1 MISPSRIEEY
11 PISLLVLQPSP
22 FCNINCDYCY
32 LPDRTSSKRMSMEVL
47 AGIVRRVFESGL
59 VSNQLSL
66 VWHAGEPLAVPISW
80 YEEAFRIIRENT
92 PAGVNVVHSMQSNGT
107 LLTEAWCDFIKA
119 SPISIGLSLD
129 GPAFI
134 HDAHRRT
141 RQGGGTHDKA
151 MRGLRLLQEHGI
163 PFHVIAVITREALG
177 HAEEIY
183 RFFFD
188 LGVTQLGFN
197 VEEIEG
203 ENSKSSLES
212 GSAGEARVAAFMR
225 KIFELQKA
233 DRGRMI
239 IREFVQAA
247 AKIMGMP
254 SMRGMDFPMFNEQV
268 RPFGI
273 LNIDYAG
280 NFSVYSP
287 ELLGMPVEPYGTFSF
302 GNILEEDFT
311 QSVDS
316 EKFRRVFADIR
327 QGLEICRSSCAHY
340 GYCGGGSPG
349 NKYYENGSF
358 ASGET
363 MFCRCSIKL
372 PLDLALED
380 MEKSLGPAK
389 A

>member
-1 MISPSRIEEY
+1 MTPAPQIEDY

-32 LPDRTSSKRMSMEVL
+32 LPDRTSTKRMGMEVL
-47 AGIVRRVFESGL
+47 AGIIRRVFESGL
-59 VSNQLSL
+59 VSQQLSL

-107 LLTEAWCDFIKA
+107 LINEAWCHFIKVHHV
-119 SPISIGLSLD
+119 SIGLSID
-129 GPAFI
+129 GPASI

-141 RQGGGTHDKA
+141 RQGQGTHDKA

-163 PFHVIAVITREALG
+163 RFHVIAVITREAVD

-188 LGVTQLGFN
+188 LGISQLGFN

-203 ENSKSSLES
+203 ENSKSSLEEM
-212 GSAGEARVAAFMR
+212 GSGEARVGAFMR
-225 KIFELQKA
+225 KIFDLQKA
-233 DRGRMI
+233 DQGRMI
-239 IREFVQAA
+239 IREFAQAA
-247 AKIMGMP
+247 AKITGMP
-254 SMRGMDFPMFNEQV
+254 SMRKMEFPFFNEQV

-287 ELLGMPVEPYGTFSF
+287 ELLGMPVAPYGTFSF

-311 QSVDS
+311 QAANSP
-316 EKFRRVFADIR
+316 KFRQVFADIR
-327 QGLEICRSSCAHY
+327 RGLEICRNSCAHY

-363 MFCRCSIKL
+363 MFCRCSVKL

-380 MEKSLGPAK
+380 MEKSLGLAK